1 MREDLGGSLR
11 EKRDFIKGHFSVDKA
26 LLTYMTWK
34 INLFTNPTSP
44 LPYPERGEIE
54 RGRSGKLPS
63 RRH

>member
-34 INLFTNPTSP
+34 INLFTNPTLP
-44 LPYPERGEIE
+44 LPYPDRGEIE
-54 RGRSGKLPS
+54 WGLSDNLPS
-63 RRH
+63 RTH